1 MRIIL
6 TITFTAV
13 VVFTLL
19 LTRSDSYSELKE
31 LPPPAVAVEAVAKL
45 SVQPVNKVTG
55 KLKPSR
61 AATIQFQVSG
71 QIISKDVEAG
81 ENVTTGM
88 VLLSIEDG
96 DYADAVQESWALV
109 KIEQNAI
116 ERDSRLL
123 TLMAQEAELQQQEV
137 DRLEKLGK
145 DSLASRS
152 LYDQSLQ
159 ELYSLQSEEARL
171 KHSLESSRVQLM
183 IEEARLNKAERNL
196 QRASLI
202 APFDGVVNNISVDV
216 GDYVSPG
223 QPVLELIQ
231 VDSLDL
237 NIEVTGRVAT
247 ELYLGQS
254 IKVETSEDERQGEII
269 ALAVDPD
276 PSTNTHTLKIRIPSE
291 GLFPGEL
298 AVAFL
303 PGQQYENVNV
313 LPLSSI
319 LYEEGKTYVFQ
330 VQNET
335 LKRIP
340 IKLVERYHDL
350 QIIEGVDAG
359 TQIVSRDVSSLAD
372 GQTVN
377 IH

>member
-1 MRIIL
+1 
-6 TITFTAV
+6 
-13 VVFTLL
+13 
-19 LTRSDSYSELKE
+19 
-31 LPPPAVAVEAVAKL
+31 
-45 SVQPVNKVTG
+45 
-55 KLKPSR
+55 
-61 AATIQFQVSG
+61 
-71 QIISKDVEAG
+71 
-81 ENVTTGM
+81 
-88 VLLSIEDG
+88 
-96 DYADAVQESWALV
+96 
-109 KIEQNAI
+109 
-116 ERDSRLL
+116 
-123 TLMAQEAELQQQEV
+123 
-137 DRLEKLGK
+137 
-145 DSLASRS
+145 
-152 LYDQSLQ
+152 LQ